1 MIRRP
6 PRSTLFPYTT
16 LFRSLA
22 EPEARVPVRL
32 GVAPRDEP
40 VLLAEI
46 VGIVLEPRVEV
57 GMRHEHHAADRELEV
72 EPARGGSVPRSR
84 RAQRIAPGVARAGR
98 GHLAVDT
105 QPGAIGLPGGTEIG
119 EDVAH
124 DAALGGVESRAVPP
138 PGGPPQDGPGQR

>member
-32 GVAPRDEP
+32 GVAPGDEP

-72 EPARGGSVPRSR
+72 EPARGGGVARAR
-84 RAQRIAPGVARAGR
+84 RAQRIAPGMARAGR

-105 QPGAIGLPGGTEIG
+105 QPGAIGLGGGPGAAAEAPPEPRPGGVG
-119 EDVAH
+119 
-124 DAALGGVESRAVPP
+124 PP
-138 PGGPPQDGPGQR
+138 P